1 MRRGDLAGF
10 VEALGPP
17 VDRFVAETRVRLV
30 LLINA
35 SGQVLAQRGFT
46 RSLDVMGVATLG
58 AAIHASSRLLA
69 EMLRQPG
76 FRHLH
81 QGSGEN
87 QVFIGPFATPAEELI
102 LVAVFDEDSS
112 VGLVRLFF
120 DALVGQVAALPGW
133 RVVRPTA
140 DAAAF
145 ERDLESGLEH
155 LGRE

>member
-1 MRRGDLAGF
+1 VRRGDLAGF
-10 VEALGPP
+10 VGALDAP

-58 AAIHASSRLLA
+58 AAIHASSRVLAQLLG
-69 EMLRQPG
+69 QPG

-81 QGSGEN
+81 QGSGVD
-87 QVFIGPFATPAEELI
+87 QVFIGPFDTPAEELI
-102 LVAVFDEDSS
+102 LVAVFDDDSS

-120 DALVGQVAALPGW
+120 EALVGEVAALPGW
-133 RVVRPTA
+133 STARPTA
-140 DAAAF
+140 DARQF
-145 ERDLESGLEH
+145 ERDLDAGIEQLFGP
-155 LGRE
+155 